1 MDLLII
7 PTLPLQIQL
16 PTHHILPSCT
26 YHIIVQPC
34 KHLQVTK
41 QIHVEEYVVRCRKSF
56 VSRPDAGLSACL
68 ALGRHHRARVPRNEL
83 QIIFLPI
90 SRKLCPS
97 ATCAARQI
105 HRGCCSNVQS
115 CKLGQNVAS
124 SDICQMVQHHKQDA
138 PRYPMPFQCTFGS
151 LSLLRKVDRMVFN
164 TWRNWEKIICH
175 ILFWQSEMN
184 LQ

>member
-16 PTHHILPSCT
+16 PTHHILPFCT
-26 YHIIVQPC
+26 YHIIVKPC
-34 KHLQVTK
+34 KHLFDCLTLVTI
-41 QIHVEEYVVRCRKSF
+41 QIHVPDELWGRCRKSF

-68 ALGRHHRARVPRNEL
+68 ALGRHHRARVPRKEL

-151 LSLLRKVDRMVFN
+151 LSLLRKVDRMGLN
-164 TWRNWEKIICH
+164 TRRNWEK
-175 ILFWQSEMN
+175 
-184 LQ
+184 